1 MESGL
6 ELALLFGADTLE
18 QEAAG
23 YLACLEKAGAGGLK
37 LTEAQ
42 ALELAQTHRQT
53 LVQAGRVA
61 LGPEAVEKL
70 LEIFEDSPYLEEE
83 NCLYI
88 LEELTTLFCRYKS
101 DTWDQLSDEML
112 LACMKTAFDGCCR
125 GSLELLESRALPR
138 LARQVREKGPSAAE
152 NFLAEAAVW
161 KD

>member
-6 ELALLFGADTLE
+6 ELTLLFGADTLE

-23 YLACLEKAGAGGLK
+23 YLACLGKAGAGGLK

-42 ALELAQTHRQT
+42 ALELAQTHRQA
-53 LVQAGRVA
+53 LAQAGRVA
-61 LGPEAVEKL
+61 LGPGAVEKL
-70 LEIFEDSPYLEEE
+70 LEVFGDSPYLEEE

-112 LACMKTAFDGCCR
+112 LACMKTAFDGYCR